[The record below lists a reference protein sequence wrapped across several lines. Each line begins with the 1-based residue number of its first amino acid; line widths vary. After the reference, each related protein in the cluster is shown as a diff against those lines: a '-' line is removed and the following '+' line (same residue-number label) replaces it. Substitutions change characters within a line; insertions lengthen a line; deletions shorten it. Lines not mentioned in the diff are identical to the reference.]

1 MKQNQNNIECAPTKQ
16 EEGVAN
22 CLFKCARTPML
33 LLLPLVWT
41 AKMATK

>member
-22 CLFKCARTPML
+22 CLIQMCKDSNAA
-33 LLLPLVWT
+33 LVWT

>member
-22 CLFKCARTPML
+22 CLIRKCKDSML

>member
-22 CLFKCARTPML
+22 CFARTPML
-33 LLLPLVWT
+33 LLLPLV
-41 AKMATK
+41 